1 MEKQNSVKMEIGS
14 INDLI
19 RAKDIM
25 IKTQSNVEITQV
37 SELGYTIK
45 LDGGRFRDFDLDYIN
60 ADIAKIILDYQTQ
73 YNIFIDGL
81 EQKFNIQIPQSQRML
96 KFKLDR
102 GCIELSADLTELI
115 KVGVSNMTGWQTM
128 LVFIVAIAGWYA
140 RSSYH
145 KYVEKEIKKIEL
157 ERKKLDA
164 EKEIKSKEIE
174 REKLN
179 DVLENVRKLVLDSGL
194 QAPANHLK
202 KSVASVLQD
211 DEKAFIAPQIEA
223 QADQPLT
230 SADKDKFRVVT
241 PPEEEVQDI
250 EEEIDDLFYVEA
262 QRFTDGK
269 PLNLSSGAL
278 KITANSETTTKKK
291 RDQILRKAERRE
303 PIRLKVKIIKDERT
317 QKIKRAYIMSVIE

>member
-37 SELGYTIK
+37 SELEYTIK

-81 EQKFNIQIPQSQRML
+81 EQKFNIQIPQSQRVL
-96 KFKLDR
+96 KFKLER
-102 GCIELSADLTELI
+102 GCLEISADI
-115 KVGVSNMTGWQTM
+115 KEFFKEGLKKMSGRQIMA
-128 LVFIVAIAGWYA
+128 VFIIAIGGWYA
-140 RSSYH
+140 NDSYH
-145 KYVEKEIKKIEL
+145 KYLNVQSEEIKLQAQRSRDEAEQKRL
-157 ERKKLDA
+157 ETISQMVKDLSSDR
-164 EKEIKSKEIE
+164 S
-174 REKLN
+174 
-179 DVLENVRKLVLDSGL
+179 L

-241 PPEEEVQDI
+241 PPETEPQDI
-250 EEEIDDLFYVEA
+250 EEEIDDLFHVEA

-269 PLNLSSGAL
+269 PLNLSSGGL
-278 KITANSETTTKKK
+278 KITANSETTTKKE

-303 PIRLKVKIIKDERT
+303 PIRLKVKIIKDGHA